1 MRHLFRTSL
10 VVAVV
15 LAASLAAP
23 PAAQAETKPL
33 ADSVGI
39 ATLHPATLDITLV
52 CADSI
57 EPARAA
63 AVIVA
68 SEQIAFDLARSDF
81 SQTNRSIPT
90 LREALQQRSLR
101 PGRLF
106 TDSNERRDQLR
117 N

>member
-1 MRHLFRTSL
+1 MAARRTPEE
-10 VVAVV
+10 
-15 LAASLAAP
+15 LAAEHKRYFLAALGDGVTP
-23 PAAQAETKPL
+23 EQAL
-33 ADSVGI
+33 GI
-39 ATLHPATLDITLV
+39 ATLHPATLDIALV

-68 SEQIAFDLARSDF
+68 SEQIAFDLARSNF